1 MTLAAHLFNMYKKK
15 LLSLVSGKINYL
27 AMAGSQVYAYIPKY
41 QLHEI
46 QKIYVRAYLKNT
58 ET

>member
-1 MTLAAHLFNMYKKK
+1 
-15 LLSLVSGKINYL
+15 
-27 AMAGSQVYAYIPKY
+27 MAGSQVYAYIPKY